1 MLLEYSALQKK
12 KLSYIRRKMVLVTW
26 ERGDLELSCV
36 TAHLECAL
44 N

>member
-12 KLSYIRRKMVLVTW
+12 IKLYKTQMVLVTW
-26 ERGDLELSCV
+26 ERGDLELNCV
-36 TAHLECAL
+36 TTHLECAL